1 MMKKIIASILLSL
14 FSFSPLFATE
24 EETKFYKVVTGN
36 DLISLGTFSDWEA
49 FFLQQDN
56 EILCW
61 VSSYPDG
68 LKEDA
73 DKAPS
78 SYLMTT
84 VRPMRKIRDEFSFHI
99 PLDFAE
105 GKKVKISVDDKVHY
119 NLDTQGRWA
128 WLRSSLAE
136 ERMVIS
142 ARNGNFLTASY
153 YKEGE
158 EKALRE
164 RFSLSGFTDA
174 YAAAVKKCAPYFHQ
188 AEEVLPEAKAEQNIE
203 SRPNP

>member
-1 MMKKIIASILLSL
+1 MKKIIAFILLSF
-14 FSFSPLFATE
+14 FSLSSLSAADE
-24 EETKFYKVVTGN
+24 KAKNYKVVAGN
-36 DLISLGTFSDWEA
+36 DLISLGVFSDWEA

-61 VSSYPDG
+61 VSSYPTRFEKG
-68 LKEDA
+68 A

-99 PLDFAE
+99 PSDFAE
-105 GKKVKISVDDKVHY
+105 GKKVKISVDNKVNY

-128 WLRSSLAE
+128 WLRSSLSE

-153 YKEGE
+153 YQEGE
-158 EKALRE
+158 DKIFKE
-164 RFSLSGFTDA
+164 RFSLSGFTKA
-174 YAAAVKKCAPYFHQ
+174 YAEAVKKCAPYFHQ
-188 AEEVLPEAKAEQNIE
+188 AEDLSSEGFEAKKE
-203 SRPNP
+203 